1 MFFNKI
7 YLFALKDRKRKRE
20 AEREEEGESQASLS
34 TEPDVGLK
42 LMHREIMT

>member
-7 YLFALKDRKRKRE
+7 YLFAFKDRKRKRE
-20 AEREEEGESQASLS
+20 TEREEEGESQASLG

-42 LMHREIMT
+42 LTNREIMT